1 MKNVSLEAKKAYAR
15 KSRSSNY
22 RASLK
27 LEGFTVSSSPSE
39 TPSSKEKVIAK
50 YAKPA
55 KA

>member
-1 MKNVSLEAKKAYAR
+1 MPAYAR

-27 LEGFTVSSSPSE
+27 LEGFTVSSSPSK
-39 TPSSKEKVIAK
+39 TTSPKAKVLAK
-50 YAKPA
+50 YAKTA